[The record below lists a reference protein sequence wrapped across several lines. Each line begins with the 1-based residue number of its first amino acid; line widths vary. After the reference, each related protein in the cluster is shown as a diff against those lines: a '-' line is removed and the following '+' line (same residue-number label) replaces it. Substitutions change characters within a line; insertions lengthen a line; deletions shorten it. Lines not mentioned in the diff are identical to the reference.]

1 MKASKRCLFFIM
13 NPAELHEYFKIT
25 SGVKTDSRLIK
36 DDCLFFA
43 LKGHN
48 FDGNEFAIEAL
59 KKGAK
64 FAVVDRSSIAKK
76 SNKLILVE
84 DSLQALQQLAQY
96 HRKKLGTKIIALTG
110 SNGKT
115 TTKELILSVLSQKYN
130 TQGTFG
136 NLNNHIG
143 VPLTLLEFD
152 KNTEIGVVEMGAN
165 HVGEIDFLSKMIDP
179 NFGLITNFGH
189 AHLEGFGS
197 FEGIIKG
204 KSELFEYLLGKSGT
218 CFLNIDDPLQRKWL
232 NKLNSYTFGQ
242 DNNANCQINYFREN
256 FKPLSISFQNKTIK
270 SKIYG
275 DYNFSNIS
283 AAVAIGRY
291 FKLSF
296 DEIKKGITSF
306 LPSNNRSQII
316 IKGSNR
322 ITLDAYNANP
332 SSMKASISSFC
343 EEKQKK
349 SVVILGDML
358 ELGRYAVIAHQ
369 SVIQQII
376 DSDIDEVLT
385 IGEYF
390 LETKSKDQRLKKF
403 KTITEAEKYIL
414 KKSYVDRDFLIKG
427 SRGIA
432 LERLIELL

>member
-1 MKASKRCLFFIM
+1 M

-36 DDCLFFA
+36 HDCLFFA
-43 LKGHN
+43 LKGQN

-76 SNKLILVE
+76 NNKLILVE
-84 DSLQALQQLAQY
+84 DSLQALQELAKH
-96 HRKKLGTKIIALTG
+96 HRKKLGTKIVAITG

-115 TTKELILSVLSQKYN
+115 TTKELILSVLSQKYD
-130 TQGTFG
+130 TKGTFG
-136 NLNNHIG
+136 NLNNQIG
-143 VPLTLLEFD
+143 VPLTLLQFD
-152 KNTEIGVVEMGAN
+152 ENTEIGVVEMGAN
-165 HVGEIDFLSKMIDP
+165 HVGEIDFLTKMIDP

-197 FEGIIKG
+197 FRGIIKG
-204 KSELFEYLLGKSGT
+204 KSELFEYLLDKSGT
-218 CFLNIDDPLQRKWL
+218 CFLNIDDPLQRKWQ

-242 DNNANCQINYFREN
+242 DNDANCRINYIREK
-256 FKPLSISFQNKTIK
+256 FEPLSISFENKTIK
-270 SKIYG
+270 SQIYG

-283 AAVAIGRY
+283 TAIAVGRY

-332 SSMKASISSFC
+332 SSMKASISYFC
-343 EEKQKK
+343 SQKQKK

-358 ELGRYAVIAHQ
+358 ELGKYAVIAHQ
-369 SVIQQII
+369 SVIQQIT
-376 DSDIDEVLT
+376 DSDIDEILT
-385 IGEYF
+385 IGERF
-390 LETKSKDQRLKKF
+390 LETKSKDRRLKKF
-403 KTITEAEKYIL
+403 KTITEAEKYISE
-414 KKSYVDRDFLIKG
+414 KSYIDRDFLIKG

-432 LERLIELL
+432 LERLIEFL

>member
-1 MKASKRCLFFIM
+1 M

-36 DDCLFFA
+36 HDCLFFA

-76 SNKLILVE
+76 NNKLILVE
-84 DSLQALQQLAQY
+84 DSLQALQELAKH

-130 TQGTFG
+130 TKGTFG

-165 HVGEIDFLSKMIDP
+165 HLGEIDFLTKMIDP

-197 FEGIIKG
+197 FRGIIKG
-204 KSELFEYLLGKSGT
+204 KSELFEYLLDKSGT
-218 CFLNIDDPLQRKWL
+218 CFLNIDDPLQRKWR

-242 DNNANCQINYFREN
+242 DNDANCRINYIREK
-256 FKPLSISFQNKTIK
+256 FKPLSISFENKTIK
-270 SKIYG
+270 SQIYG

-283 AAVAIGRY
+283 TAVAVGRY

-332 SSMKASISSFC
+332 SSMKASISYFC

-349 SVVILGDML
+349 SVLILGDML
-358 ELGRYAVIAHQ
+358 ELGKYAVIAHQ

-376 DSDIDEVLT
+376 DSNIDEILT
-385 IGEYF
+385 IGESF
-390 LETKSKDQRLKKF
+390 LETKSKDRRLKKF
-403 KTITEAEKYIL
+403 KTITEAEKYISE
-414 KKSYVDRDFLIKG
+414 KSYIDRDFLIKG

>member
-1 MKASKRCLFFIM
+1 M

-84 DSLQALQQLAQY
+84 NSLQALQQLAQY

-130 TQGTFG
+130 TRGTIG

-143 VPLTLLEFD
+143 VPLTLLQLDE
-152 KNTEIGVVEMGAN
+152 NTEIGVVEMGAN
-165 HVGEIDFLSKMIDP
+165 HIGEIDFLSKMIDP

-189 AHLEGFGS
+189 AHLEGFGG
-197 FEGIIKG
+197 FRGIIKG
-204 KSELFEYLLGKSGT
+204 KSELFEYLIYKSGT
-218 CFLNIDDPLQRKWL
+218 CFLNIDDPLQIKWR

-242 DNNANCQINYFREN
+242 DNDANCQINYIREK
-256 FKPLSISFQNKTIK
+256 FEPLSISFENKTIK
-270 SKIYG
+270 SQIYG

-283 AAVAIGRY
+283 TAVAVGRY

-296 DEIKKGITSF
+296 DEIKKGIYSF

-343 EEKQKK
+343 AEKQKK

-358 ELGRYAVIAHQ
+358 ELGKYSVVAHQ

-376 DSDIDEVLT
+376 DSDIDEILT
-385 IGEYF
+385 IGKRF

-403 KTITEAEKYIL
+403 KTITEAEKYISE
-414 KKSYVDRDFLIKG
+414 KSYIDRDFLIKG

-432 LERLIELL
+432 LERLKELL

>member
-1 MKASKRCLFFIM
+1 M
-13 NPAELHEYFKIT
+13 NPAKLHEYFKIT

-36 DDCLFFA
+36 NDCLFFA

-76 SNKLILVE
+76 SNKLILVD
-84 DSLQALQQLAQY
+84 DSLQALQELAKH
-96 HRKKLGTKIIALTG
+96 HRKKLGTKIVAITG

-130 TQGTFG
+130 TRGTIG

-143 VPLTLLEFD
+143 VPLTLLQFD
-152 KNTEIGVVEMGAN
+152 ENTEIGVVEMGAN

-189 AHLEGFGS
+189 AHLEGFGG
-197 FEGIIKG
+197 FRGIIKG
-204 KSELFEYLLGKSGT
+204 KSELFEYLHEKCGT
-218 CFLNIDDPLQRKWL
+218 CFLNIDDPLQRKWR

-242 DNNANCQINYFREN
+242 DNDANCRINFIREK
-256 FKPLSISFQNKTIK
+256 FEPLSISFDNKTIK
-270 SKIYG
+270 SQIYG

-283 AAVAIGRY
+283 AAIAVGRY

-296 DEIKKGITSF
+296 DKIKKGITSF

-349 SVVILGDML
+349 SVIILGDML
-358 ELGRYAVIAHQ
+358 ELGRYTEIAHQ
-369 SVIQQII
+369 AVIRQII
-376 DSDIDEVLT
+376 DSDINEVLT
-385 IGEYF
+385 IGDHF
-390 LETKSKDQRLKKF
+390 FQTKFNGQKLKKF
-403 KTITEAEKYIL
+403 QTIAEAEKYISE
-414 KKSYVDRDFLIKG
+414 KSYTDRDFLIKG